1 MGRPGMPD
9 VIIRCDASAT
19 LGLGHLT
26 RAVALA
32 VALQREHGVSVELL
46 ITDEPSA
53 RAAIDAA
60 TSTAAVTVRRAP
72 PADVDRVL
80 AESLE
85 SARALILDHRGSL
98 DDEIMSSARR
108 RGQLIAT
115 LDDPSPRRRLAQL
128 AFYPPMPQVRR
139 LDWNGFDGELYVGWE
154 WVVLRHDLSAVRAPA
169 RRDVPRVLMTFG
181 GSDPADVS
189 SLAFDVMQRAPLQW
203 APRLVLGGAN
213 PRAVELMTQGQARQL
228 PVMHAP
234 SDYATLMAESDI
246 AVVAFGVSAYE
257 LAACRIPALYVC
269 LTADHLESA
278 TAFEAEGLGRVIG
291 LTEELTADTLSAHV
305 RDALT
310 AYADPMS
317 WLHRVPASVD
327 TLGASRIVATI
338 VDRLR

>member
-9 VIIRCDASAT
+9 VIIRCDASAM

-46 ITDEPSA
+46 MTDEPSA

-60 TSTAAVTVRRAP
+60 TSAAAVTVRREP
-72 PADVDRVL
+72 PKNVDRVL
-80 AESLE
+80 AETLVAAS
-85 SARALILDHRGSL
+85 ALILDHRGPL
-98 DDEIMSSARR
+98 DDEIVSSARR
-108 RGQLIAT
+108 RGRLIAT
-115 LDDPSPRRRLAQL
+115 LDDPSPRRLLAQL

-139 LDWNGFDGELYVGWE
+139 WDWHGFDGELHVGWE
-154 WVVLRHDLSAVRAPA
+154 WVVLRHELSAVREATH
-169 RRDVPRVLMTFG
+169 RVIPRVLMTFG
-181 GSDPADVS
+181 GSDPADIS
-189 SLAFDVMQRAPLQW
+189 SLAFDVMQRAPLLW

-213 PRAVELMTQGQARQL
+213 PRAVELMTRGHARQM

-234 SDYATLMAESDI
+234 SNYATLMADSDL

-269 LTADHLESA
+269 LTPDHLESA

-291 LTEELTADTLSAHV
+291 LTGELTADTLRAHV
-305 RDALT
+305 GEALT

-327 TLGASRIVATI
+327 TLGASRIAATI

>member
-1 MGRPGMPD
+1 MPD
-9 VIIRCDASAT
+9 VIIRCDASVT

-46 ITDEPSA
+46 MTDEPSA

-72 PADVDRVL
+72 LADVDRVL
-80 AESLE
+80 VESLE

-98 DDEIMSSARR
+98 DDEIVTSARR
-108 RGQLIAT
+108 RGRLIAT

-139 LDWNGFDGELYVGWE
+139 WDWNGFDGELYVGWE
-154 WVVLRHDLSAVRAPA
+154 WVVLRHDLSAVREPK
-169 RRDVPRVLMTFG
+169 RPDVPRVLMTFG
-181 GSDPADVS
+181 GSDPADIS
-189 SLAFDVMQRAPLQW
+189 SLAFDVMERAPHRW
-203 APRLVLGGAN
+203 TPRLVLGGAN

-228 PVMHAP
+228 PVRHAP
-234 SDYATLMAESDI
+234 ADYAALMAESDI

-257 LAACRIPALYVC
+257 LAACRIPALYAC
-269 LTADHLESA
+269 LTPDHLESA
-278 TAFEAEGLGRVIG
+278 RAFEAEGLGRVIG
-291 LTEELTADTLSAHV
+291 LSEELTADTLWAHV
-305 RDALT
+305 GDALT
-310 AYADPMS
+310 TYADPMS

-327 TLGASRIVATI
+327 TNGASRIAATI